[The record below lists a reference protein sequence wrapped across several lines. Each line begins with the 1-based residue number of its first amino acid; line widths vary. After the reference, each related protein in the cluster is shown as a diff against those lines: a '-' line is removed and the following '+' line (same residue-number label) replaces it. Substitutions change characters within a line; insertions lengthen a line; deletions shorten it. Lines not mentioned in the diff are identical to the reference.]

1 MLKMLKKMLQ
11 LRDIS
16 GIDNALKM
24 INQLNKIENDHS
36 NRKNNN

>member
-1 MLKMLKKMLQ
+1 MLKILKKMLR

-24 INQLNKIENDHS
+24 INQLNEIENEYS

>member
-1 MLKMLKKMLQ
+1 MLKILKKMLQ